1 MHARKEHSMKIWQ
14 EMKQNPTKK
23 EEKIP
28 TSDDVVILRLVALNY
43 SIDHSVGETVKDKG
57 FFT

>member
-1 MHARKEHSMKIWQ
+1 
-14 EMKQNPTKK
+14 MKQNPTKK

-43 SIDHSVGETVKDKG
+43 SIDHNVGETVKDKG

>member
-1 MHARKEHSMKIWQ
+1 
-14 EMKQNPTKK
+14 MKQNPTKK